1 MSADSQPLAGLKVL
15 DLAWVVAGPLIG
27 RSLAD
32 YGATVVRIDSS
43 KRVETARLMGPFP
56 NGKFDVQ
63 QSTLYENCNAGK
75 FGLSLDLR
83 VEAARDVVRDLAAW
97 ADIAVESFTPGQM
110 DKWGLGYERL
120 AAINPG
126 LIMVS
131 TSLMGQS
138 GPWTRYSGYGNHG
151 AAISGFQNIVGPEGG
166 PPVGPFGPYTDFV
179 APRFGLVAAL
189 AALDQRRR
197 TGRGCHLDVS
207 QSEAG
212 MQFLAPQIAD
222 YSVTGR
228 IQGCAGARDVA
239 MAPHG
244 VFAAAGWDSWVAIA
258 VRDDAEWAALAR
270 LIGGEALAA
279 DARFATLG
287 PARPTR
293 PRSRRWSRPGRPS
306 ARPATSGPAAG
317 DRRAGPRRGR
327 QRRLHGRSAA
337 ERARPFRA
345 PGPSADGRGGGR
357 GIALPAQRH
366 PRAISEVGAGLRP
379 RQRPGADGIP
389 RLRRRADRGAARCGG
404 AELGHPVAA

>member
-1 MSADSQPLAGLKVL
+1 MGADSQPLSGVKVL

-56 NGKFDVQ
+56 HGKFDVQ

-75 FGLSLDLR
+75 FGLALDLR
-83 VEAARDVVRDLAAW
+83 MEEAREVVRDLAAW

-166 PPVGPFGPYTDFV
+166 APVGPFGPYTDFV
-179 APRFGLVAAL
+179 APRFGLVATL
-189 AALDQRRR
+189 AALDHFRR
-197 TGRGCHLDVS
+197 TGKGCHLDVS

-244 VFAAAGWDSWVAIA
+244 VFAAAGWDSWIAIA
-258 VRDDAEWAALAR
+258 VRDDADWAALAR
-270 LIGGEALAA
+270 LVGGEALLA
-279 DARFATLG
+279 DPRFATLEG
-287 PARPTR
+287 RKANEEALEALVGAWTARRAAADIEAELQALGVPAHVAVDSAAFMADPQLNAREHFVRLAHPLMGEAVVEASRYRLSETPAQY
-293 PRSRRWSRPGRPS
+293 PRSAPVYGRDNDPVL
-306 ARPATSGPAAG
+306 AEILGYDADRIAALKAAG
-317 DRRAGPRRGR
+317 VLA
-327 QRRLHGRSAA
+327 
-337 ERARPFRA
+337 
-345 PGPSADGRGGGR
+345 
-357 GIALPAQRH
+357 
-366 PRAISEVGAGLRP
+366 
-379 RQRPGADGIP
+379 
-389 RLRRRADRGAARCGG
+389 
-404 AELGHPVAA
+404 

>member
-1 MSADSQPLAGLKVL
+1 MGAGIQPLSGVKVL

-32 YGATVVRIDSS
+32 YGASVVRIDSA

-56 NGKFDVQ
+56 DGKFDVQ

-83 VEAARDVVRDLAAW
+83 LEAAREVVRDLAAW

-110 DKWGLGYERL
+110 DKWGLGYEVL
-120 AAINPG
+120 SAINPG

-138 GPWTRYSGYGNHG
+138 GSWTRYSGYGNHG

-179 APRFGLVAAL
+179 APRFGLVATL

-197 TGRGCHLDVS
+197 RGKGCWLDVS

-228 IQGCAGARDVA
+228 VQGCAGARDVA

-244 VFAAAGWDSWVAIA
+244 VFAAEGWDSWVAIA
-258 VRDDAEWAALAR
+258 VRGDAEWAALAR
-270 LIGGEALAA
+270 LIGGEALAG
-279 DARFATLG
+279 DPRFATLE
-287 PARPTR
+287 ARK
-293 PRSRRWSRPGRPS
+293 
-306 ARPATSGPAAG
+306 ANEDALEALVAAWT
-317 DRRAGPRRGR
+317 
-327 QRRLHGRSAA
+327 A
-337 ERARPFRA
+337 ERAAADIEAELQGLGVPA
-345 PGPSADGRGGGR
+345 HVAVDSAGFMADPQLNARDHFVRLAHPLMGEAVVEASRYR
-357 GIALPAQRH
+357 LSETPAQY
-366 PRAISEVGAGLRP
+366 PRSAPVYGRDNDHVLTEILGY
-379 RQRPGADGIP
+379 D
-389 RLRRRADRGAARCGG
+389 AARI
-404 AELGHPVAA
+404 AALREAGVLV

>member
-1 MSADSQPLAGLKVL
+1 MGVDSQPLSGVKVL

-32 YGATVVRIDSS
+32 YGASVVRIDSS
-43 KRVETARLMGPFP
+43 KRTETARMMGPFP
-56 NGKFDVQ
+56 QGRFDVQ

-75 FGLSLDLR
+75 FGLALDLR
-83 VEAARDVVRDLAAW
+83 LEEARAVVRDLAAW

-110 DKWGLGYERL
+110 GKWGLGYERL
-120 AAINPG
+120 SAINPG

-179 APRFGLVAAL
+179 APRFGVVATL

-197 TGRGCHLDVS
+197 TGKGCHLDVS

-228 IQGCAGARDVA
+228 IQACAGARDVA

-244 VFAAAGWDSWVAIA
+244 VFAAAGWDNWVAIA
-258 VRDDAEWAALAR
+258 ARSDTEWAALAR
-270 LIGGEALAA
+270 LIGGAALAG
-279 DARFATLG
+279 DARFAALEGRKANEDALEAIVSDWTAQRTAADIEAELQALG
-287 PARPTR
+287 VPAHVAVDSAGFMADPQLNARDHFVRLPHPLMSEAVVEASRYRLSETPAKY
-293 PRSRRWSRPGRPS
+293 PRSAPVYGRDNDHVL
-306 ARPATSGPAAG
+306 ADILGYDADRIAALRAAG
-317 DRRAGPRRGR
+317 VLA
-327 QRRLHGRSAA
+327 
-337 ERARPFRA
+337 
-345 PGPSADGRGGGR
+345 
-357 GIALPAQRH
+357 
-366 PRAISEVGAGLRP
+366 
-379 RQRPGADGIP
+379 
-389 RLRRRADRGAARCGG
+389 
-404 AELGHPVAA
+404 